1 MTKDF
6 FDTEAL
12 RYLLGEMDSSQRSTF
27 EEQLT
32 RYPAARIALEECA
45 DVMSMLRRQAVD
57 LPFFGGAVEKEI
69 ARLLQTTRTD
79 AKRQLQQYAHQLRG
93 FITLS

>member
-12 RYLLGEMDSSQRSTF
+12 RYLLDEMSATQRTTF
-27 EEQLT
+27 EDQLT

-45 DVMSMLRRQAVD
+45 DAMSMLRRQAVD
-57 LPFFGGAVEKEI
+57 LPFFGGAVEREI
-69 ARLLQTTRTD
+69 ARLVQSARTD
-79 AKRQLQQYAHQLRG
+79 ARNRLRACVLQLRG
-93 FITLS
+93 FIALS